1 MKYIEAPEEFK
12 RKDLTVF
19 LAGGIS
25 NCPDWQQDF
34 VEMLRDTDLVLFNPR
49 RANFPMGNKEE
60 GIKQIEWE
68 ADYLEKADI
77 IIFWFPKET
86 ICPIVLFELGSWSM
100 TDKKIFVGCHDDYTR
115 IFDIQV
121 QMAIRR
127 PDVDVVY
134 SLDALADQLRYYCGF
149 LI

>member
-1 MKYIEAPEEFK
+1 MKYVEAPEEFEGE
-12 RKDLTVF
+12 DLTVF

-34 VEMLRDTDLVLFNPR
+34 VEMLKDTDLVLFNPR
-49 RANFPMGNKEE
+49 RANFPMGNRKE

-100 TDKKIFVGCHDDYTR
+100 TDKKIFVGCHDDYPR
-115 IFDIQV
+115 IFDVQV

-134 SLDALADQLRYYCGF
+134 NLDVLADQLRYYSSS
-149 LI
+149 I